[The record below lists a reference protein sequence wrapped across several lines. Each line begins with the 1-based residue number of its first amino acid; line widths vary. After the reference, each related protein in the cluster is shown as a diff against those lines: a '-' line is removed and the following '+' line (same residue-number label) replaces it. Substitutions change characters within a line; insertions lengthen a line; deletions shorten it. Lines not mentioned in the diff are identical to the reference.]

1 MATAQDKPQTMHPNP
16 TTKLLLLLL
25 VLTTASTFAGG
36 GASPTA
42 VCVPQERDA
51 LLAFKRGVRD
61 LLGRLT
67 SWRRGDDCCRWR
79 GVRCSNRTGHVLGL
93 RLGVGSEWYDDPF
106 EATLSGQ
113 ISLSLFSLEH
123 LEHLD
128 LGWNS
133 GLHFPRGGHSP
144 KLLSSL
150 KNLRYLNLSGI
161 RFERT
166 LHPQLGNLSKLQY
179 LDLSDTYS
187 EKPRDLSWLTRL
199 PLLCHLNMDGVNLS
213 KVHDWPHTVNMIP
226 SLEVLSLSYCSLQNT
241 SQQLPHLN
249 LTKLEKLD
257 LSGND
262 FHHLSES
269 CWFWN
274 LTSLKHLYLG
284 YNNLYGQFPNTLGR
298 MKSLQVFDFSYNNQM
313 AIMTPNLLRNLC
325 NLEVLNLR
333 YSLSYGNMTELYES
347 LRHSSK
353 LRELDLRGNNII
365 GTIPAGIGQ
374 LTSLVTLDLSGN
386 HLIGHVPS
394 EISMLSSLTSLYL
407 GDNNLTGVI
416 TEEHFSGLTSLKYM
430 DLSYNPLE
438 IAVDPDRLPL
448 LKLETAYFA
457 SCQMGPQ
464 FPSWLQRLVNVH
476 SIDISNTGI
485 TDELPHWFS
494 TALSN
499 ATFFDMSYNQI
510 LGSFA

>member
-1 MATAQDKPQTMHPNP
+1 M
-16 TTKLLLLLL
+16 
-25 VLTTASTFAGG
+25 
-36 GASPTA
+36 
-42 VCVPQERDA
+42 
-51 LLAFKRGVRD
+51 
-61 LLGRLT
+61 
-67 SWRRGDDCCRWR
+67 
-79 GVRCSNRTGHVLGL
+79 
-93 RLGVGSEWYDDPF
+93 
-106 EATLSGQ
+106 SGQ

-199 PLLCHLNMDGVNLS
+199 PLLCHLNMNGENLS

-430 DLSYNPLE
+430 D
-438 IAVDPDRLPL
+438 
-448 LKLETAYFA
+448 
-457 SCQMGPQ
+457 
-464 FPSWLQRLVNVH
+464 
-476 SIDISNTGI
+476 
-485 TDELPHWFS
+485 
-494 TALSN
+494 
-499 ATFFDMSYNQI
+499 I
-510 LGSFA
+510 L